1 VIVKV
6 NVLLLPPLVH
16 PRSPELPLGVLT
28 TTLAVPGPEIR
39 VVVSVTCSCVLL
51 TTVVASVSP
60 LITTTDAE
68 TKWDPLTDRTKPST
82 VENAIVS
89 VERDE
94 ISGDGRALRH
104 NGLIALQPVRTS
116 KRHNIA
122 LRHRTG
128 IHAEVMIAA
137 YTRMRRGKW
146 SQLLEGN
153 MRSPNRTLLFLRAR
167 DTESGVTHFDRRTM
181 SEVEMLN
188 RQLTGPAQE
197 LFSLWPYQPNL
208 QTKDWGPT
216 VSSVGHPTV
225 ETSITGK
232 SLGCELLAQ
241 EVLGFFFF
249 VVPLLQLLGT

>member
-1 VIVKV
+1 MYSIIRFFRSLPWVSPALRILEELLAWKVDDAQSVLAGSRLIRYVIVKV

-28 TTLAVPGPEIR
+28 ATLAVPGPEIR

-51 TTVVASVSP
+51 TTVVATVSP

-68 TKWDPLTDRTKPST
+68 TKWEPLTDRTKPST

-94 ISGDGRALRH
+94 ISGDGRALPH

-128 IHAEVMIAA
+128 LHAEVMIAA
-137 YTRMRRGKW
+137 YTRTRRGKW

-153 MRSPNRTLLFLRAR
+153 MRRPNRSLLF
-167 DTESGVTHFDRRTM
+167 SGHRRLHFPPLGLDYT
-181 SEVEMLN
+181 
-188 RQLTGPAQE
+188 
-197 LFSLWPYQPNL
+197 SLSRSQCV
-208 QTKDWGPT
+208 K
-216 VSSVGHPTV
+216 
-225 ETSITGK
+225 
-232 SLGCELLAQ
+232 
-241 EVLGFFFF
+241 
-249 VVPLLQLLGT
+249 